1 MKERSLTQYGQ
12 ATLEGKIAVVTGAGA
27 GIGRAIVREFA
38 RAGASLVCS
47 DLNGET
53 ADAAAREVVANGG
66 EAIGIAADVA
76 DLASVQNLAAQTLSH
91 FGRADIVVNNAG
103 ILDGFTPLGEVSDA
117 LWDRILAVNLTGSFY
132 VSRAFLP
139 AMLEQGSGN
148 FINIASMAG
157 VIAQAGGLA
166 YTVSKHG
173 VIGLTRQVAAEYGQ
187 RGIRA
192 NAICPGAIDTNLTNS
207 FMENAPE
214 VRAIAESVPVGRL
227 GKPEEIASLAGYLAS
242 DSSAFV
248 QGAAM
253 LIDGGWTI
261 R

>member
-1 MKERSLTQYGQ
+1 MAQYGQ
-12 ATLEGKIAVVTGAGA
+12 AGLDGKIAVVTGAGA
-27 GIGRAIVREFA
+27 GIGLAIAREFA
-38 RAGASLVCS
+38 AAGATLVCS
-47 DLNGET
+47 DMDGAT
-53 ADAAAREVVANGG
+53 ATAAADAIIASGG
-66 EAIGIAADVA
+66 KAIGVTADVA
-76 DLASVQNLAAQTLSH
+76 DLGSVENLVAQTLAN
-91 FGRADIVVNNAG
+91 FERADIVVNNAG

-139 AMLEQGSGN
+139 GMLARGSGN

-157 VIAQAGGLA
+157 VIAHAGGLA

-173 VIGLTRQVAAEYGQ
+173 VIGLTRQVAADYGP

-227 GKPEEIASLAGYLAS
+227 GKPEEIASLAAYLAS